1 MLRYSGRAALLLAA
15 AAVGCGR
22 TDPVVTPL
30 PKAEQDLC
38 SIAQAYREAFER
50 TNKPPQSF
58 DELRPYLG
66 SFGNP
71 DDMRVSPND
80 GQPYVVLWGADPTRG
95 GAGPVR
101 GMWSIL
107 AHEQAGK
114 DGRKAVADVRGLA
127 ATVTDDEFA
136 RLRFLSTKTKKPS
149 GPP

>member
-1 MLRYSGRAALLLAA
+1 MLRLSGRTALVLAALAA
-15 AAVGCGR
+15 GGGP
-22 TDPVVTPL
+22 THPVVTPL

-58 DELRPYLG
+58 DELRPYLA

-95 GAGPVR
+95 GAGPVK

-136 RLRFLSTKTKKPS
+136 RLRFLSTRTKKPS